1 MNIFILFGL
10 IGGLGLFLFGMRQL
24 SEGLQKIAGNKIH
37 QVLEAL
43 SKNPI
48 KGVAT
53 GTIIT
58 AILQSSSATSVIT
71 IGFANAGLLNLK
83 QAMSIIFG
91 ANIGTTITAQI
102 ISFQLHDYILPVIG
116 IGFAFNTFARRK
128 VYQYIG
134 SVMIGFGLL
143 FLGLST
149 MSSAID
155 PLKSNPLFISL
166 LVSVA
171 EKPILG
177 IFIAAI
183 VTAVLQSSSA
193 TTAIIISL
201 SIQGLLGLNAAIP
214 LILGTNIGTCITA
227 LLASIGSSITGRRI
241 AVGHFLTKTAG
252 VTIFYFFLNQ
262 FISLSSLTAST
273 VPRQVANAH
282 TLFNVIDTLILLPFL
297 PLILKVLMRI
307 IPGKEKVIKKGTI
320 FLEKSLI
327 NTPSI
332 ALGQVKKELVRMGNI
347 ALGMLRSSLTAL
359 QKNNDR
365 IVQDIYLKEDILN
378 TIHREIT
385 KYLLVVS
392 QKSLSHAQSQSLA
405 NLMNISGHIE
415 RVGDHIEN
423 IADLAENK
431 ANEKLIF
438 SQKAEKDLKYIFS
451 KVEKSLQYSLNALK
465 DRNAE
470 IAKVV
475 TKREDE
481 IDRIEES
488 LRNEH
493 IQRLTKQICNPE
505 AGIIYI
511 DVLSNL
517 ERIGDHAFNISMMVI
532 DELTNSKEKG

>member
-1 MNIFILFGL
+1 MNLSIVFGL
-10 IGGLGLFLFGMRQL
+10 IGGLGLFLFGMSHL
-24 SEGLQKIAGNKIH
+24 SKNLQKIAGNKIH

-43 SKNPI
+43 SKNPL
-48 KGVAT
+48 KGVMT
-53 GTIIT
+53 GAVIT

-102 ISFQLHDYILPVIG
+102 ISFNLSEYMIPAIG
-116 IGFAFNTFARRK
+116 IGFAINALAKKK
-128 VYQYIG
+128 VYQYLG
-134 SVMIGFGLL
+134 SVLLGFGLL

-155 PLKSNPLFISL
+155 PLKNDPFFINL
-166 LVSVA
+166 LINVS
-171 EKPILG
+171 EKPMLG
-177 IFIAAI
+177 IFIGTI

-201 SIQGLLGLNAAIP
+201 SIQGLIDLNAAIP
-214 LILGTNIGTCITA
+214 LILGTNIGTCVTA

-241 AVGHFLTKTAG
+241 AIGHFLSKTFG
-252 VTIFYFFLNQ
+252 VTIFYFVINQ
-262 FISLSSLTAST
+262 FISLSAMTAT
-273 VPRQVANAH
+273 TIPRQIANAH
-282 TLFNVIDTLILLPFL
+282 TLFNVIDTIILLPFL
-297 PLILKVLMRI
+297 PYLLKLLTIIL
-307 IPGKEKVIKKGTI
+307 PGEEKVIKKGT
-320 FLEKSLI
+320 LYLNKSLI

-332 ALGQVKKELVRMGNI
+332 ALGQVTKELIRMGNI
-347 ALGMLRSSLTAL
+347 SLDMLKDSLKALLT
-359 QKNNDR
+359 NNER
-365 IVQDIYLKEDILN
+365 IVQDIYLKEDVLN
-378 TIHREIT
+378 TVHREIT

-392 QKSLSHAQSQSLA
+392 QKELSPAQSQSLS

-423 IADLAENK
+423 IADLSEIK
-431 ANEKLIF
+431 INEKLPF

-451 KVEKSLQYSLNALK
+451 KVEKSLKYSLDSLK
-465 DRNAE
+465 NHNIEA
-470 IAKVV
+470 AKIV

-481 IDRIEES
+481 IDRLEES

-493 IQRLTKQICNPE
+493 IERLTKQICNPE
-505 AGIIYI
+505 SGIIYI

-517 ERIGDHAFNISMMVI
+517 ERIGDHAYNISMMVL
-532 DELTNSKEKG
+532 DELNNSKE

>member
-1 MNIFILFGL
+1 MNLSLLFGL
-10 IGGLGLFLFGMRQL
+10 IGGLGLFLFGMHQL
-24 SEGLQKIAGNKIH
+24 SESLQKIAGNKIH

-48 KGVAT
+48 KGITT
-53 GTIIT
+53 GAVIT

-102 ISFQLHDYILPVIG
+102 ISFQIHEYILPAIG
-116 IGFAFNTFARRK
+116 IGFAVNTIAK
-128 VYQYIG
+128 KKIYQYIG

-155 PLKSNPLFISL
+155 PLKNNPFFINL

-171 EKPILG
+171 EKPLLG
-177 IFIAAI
+177 ILIAAL
-183 VTAVLQSSSA
+183 VTAILQSSSA

-201 SIQGLLGLNAAIP
+201 SIQGLIGLDAAVP

-227 LLASIGSSITGRRI
+227 LLASIGSSITGKRI
-241 AVGHFLTKTAG
+241 AIGHFLSKTTG
-252 VTIFYFFLNQ
+252 VIIFYFFLNQ
-262 FISLSSLTAST
+262 FISLSSLTAT
-273 VPRQVANAH
+273 AIPRQIANAH
-282 TLFNVIDTLILLPFL
+282 TLFNVLDTLILLPLL
-297 PLILKVLMRI
+297 PYLLRI
-307 IPGKEKVIKKGTI
+307 ITRLLPGKEKVIKKGT
-320 FLEKSLI
+320 LYLDKSLI

-332 ALGQVKKELVRMGNI
+332 ALGQVTKELLRMGNI
-347 ALGMLRSSLTAL
+347 SLDMLSNSLSALLN
-359 QKNNDR
+359 NNDR
-365 IVQDIYLKEDILN
+365 IIHDILLKEDIIN

-385 KYLLVVS
+385 KYLLIVS
-392 QKSLSHAQSQSLA
+392 QKSLSPAQSQSLT

-431 ANEKLIF
+431 INEKLPF

-451 KVEKSLQYSLNALK
+451 KVEKSLKYSFNALK
-465 DRNAE
+465 SHNIETAR
-470 IAKVV
+470 IV

-493 IQRLTKQICNPE
+493 IERLTKQICNPE

-517 ERIGDHAFNISMMVI
+517 ERIGDHAYNISMMI
-532 DELTNSKEKG
+532 LDELNNSKE

>member
-1 MNIFILFGL
+1 
-10 IGGLGLFLFGMRQL
+10 
-24 SEGLQKIAGNKIH
+24 
-37 QVLEAL
+37 
-43 SKNPI
+43 
-48 KGVAT
+48 
-53 GTIIT
+53 
-58 AILQSSSATSVIT
+58 
-71 IGFANAGLLNLK
+71 
-83 QAMSIIFG
+83 
-91 ANIGTTITAQI
+91 
-102 ISFQLHDYILPVIG
+102 
-116 IGFAFNTFARRK
+116 
-128 VYQYIG
+128 YIG

>member
-1 MNIFILFGL
+1 MNLSLLFGL
-10 IGGLGLFLFGMRQL
+10 IGGLGLFLFGMHQL
-24 SEGLQKIAGNKIH
+24 SESLQKIAGNKIH

-48 KGVAT
+48 KGITT
-53 GTIIT
+53 GAVIT

-102 ISFQLHDYILPVIG
+102 ISFQIHEYILPAIG
-116 IGFAFNTFARRK
+116 IGFAVNTIAK
-128 VYQYIG
+128 KKIYQYIG

-155 PLKSNPLFISL
+155 PLKNNPFFINL

-171 EKPILG
+171 EKPLLG
-177 IFIAAI
+177 ILIAAL
-183 VTAVLQSSSA
+183 VTAILQSSSA

-201 SIQGLLGLNAAIP
+201 SIQGLIGLDAAVP

-227 LLASIGSSITGRRI
+227 LLASIGSSITGKRI
-241 AVGHFLTKTAG
+241 AIGHFLSKTTG
-252 VTIFYFFLNQ
+252 VIIFYFFLNQ
-262 FISLSSLTAST
+262 FISLSSLTAT
-273 VPRQVANAH
+273 AIPRQIANAH
-282 TLFNVIDTLILLPFL
+282 TLFNVLDTLILLPLL
-297 PLILKVLMRI
+297 PYLLRI
-307 IPGKEKVIKKGTI
+307 ITRLLPGKEKVIKKGT
-320 FLEKSLI
+320 LYLDKSLI

-332 ALGQVKKELVRMGNI
+332 ALGQVTKELLRMGNI
-347 ALGMLRSSLTAL
+347 SLDMLSNSLSALLN
-359 QKNNDR
+359 NNDR
-365 IVQDIYLKEDILN
+365 IIHDILLKEDIIN

-385 KYLLVVS
+385 KYLLIVS
-392 QKSLSHAQSQSLA
+392 QKSLSPAQSQSLT

-431 ANEKLIF
+431 INEKLPF

-451 KVEKSLQYSLNALK
+451 KVEKSLKYSFNALK
-465 DRNAE
+465 NHNLKTAR
-470 IAKVV
+470 IV

-493 IQRLTKQICNPE
+493 IERLTKQICNPE

-517 ERIGDHAFNISMMVI
+517 ERIGDHAYNISMMI
-532 DELTNSKEKG
+532 LDELNNSKE